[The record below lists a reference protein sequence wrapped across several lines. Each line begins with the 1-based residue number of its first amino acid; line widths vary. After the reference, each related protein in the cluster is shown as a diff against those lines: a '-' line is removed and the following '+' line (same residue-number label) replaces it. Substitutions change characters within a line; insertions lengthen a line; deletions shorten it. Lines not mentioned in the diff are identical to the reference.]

1 MQIVLDFILFLLV
14 AVVKQQIDF
23 AVGYVLEVDVV
34 EAVETVVEVGVNIE
48 ADELGI
54 QSSVFLHQ
62 GRDAIIAI
70 AQFHHELVE
79 FLNSS
84 WTFGEESVDVNFQII
99 RLEWSC

>member
-1 MQIVLDFILFLLV
+1 MQIVLYFILFLLV

-54 QSSVFLHQ
+54 
-62 GRDAIIAI
+62 
-70 AQFHHELVE
+70 
-79 FLNSS
+79 
-84 WTFGEESVDVNFQII
+84 
-99 RLEWSC
+99 

>member
-1 MQIVLDFILFLLV
+1 MQIVLYFILFLLA
-14 AVVKQQIDF
+14 AVVEQQIDF

-62 GRDAIIAI
+62 GRDAIVAI
-70 AQFHHELVE
+70 AQLHHELVE

-84 WTFGEESVDVNFQII
+84 WTVGEESVDVNFQII